1 MPFTISH
8 AAAVLP
14 LRKSANSRL
23 PLAALMIGSLSPD
36 FAYFL
41 PLSLNR
47 ASSHDLEGILF
58 FCLPAGLAVWLL
70 FVRLLERP
78 TIELLPAAWRERVP
92 RSDANLTP
100 RVLMFASLAV
110 VLGALTHV
118 AWDAFTHADTPIT
131 AAFPIFNSI
140 LFTVGD
146 RPVRVYLLLQY
157 LSSVIGLF
165 ALAWWGWNL
174 RRAPKPDPVVVESGS
189 SLSDRAR
196 IVALLS
202 VIAAA
207 GASALYSYASNLQGP
222 FQARVFHMLI
232 GGMTGW
238 ALAWVAVALWIKSRP
253 LLARRR
259 S

>member
-1 MPFTISH
+1 MPFTIAH

-14 LRKSANSRL
+14 LQKTGKSRL
-23 PLAALMIGSLSPD
+23 PLAALMIGSMSPD

-41 PLSLNR
+41 PVGLNR

-58 FCLPAGLAVWLL
+58 FCLPVGLAMWLL

-78 TIELLPAAWRERVP
+78 TIELLPEAWRARVP
-92 RSDANLTP
+92 RSDQGLGLQAL
-100 RVLMFASLAV
+100 LFGSLAV

-118 AWDAFTHADTPIT
+118 AWDAFTHANTPIT
-131 AAFPIFNSI
+131 AAFPVFNARLSIFSGHPI
-140 LFTVGD
+140 
-146 RPVRVYLLLQY
+146 RVYLLLQY
-157 LSSVIGLF
+157 LSSVIGLL

-174 RRAPKPDPVVVESGS
+174 RRAPLPGRVAAEAAS

-196 IVALLS
+196 IIALLA
-202 VIAAA
+202 VITSS
-207 GASALYSYASNLQGP
+207 GVSALYSYASNLHGP
-222 FQARVFHMLI
+222 FQARVFHLLI

-238 ALAWVAVALWIKSRP
+238 ALAWMAVALWINSRAP
-253 LLARRR
+253 APRRR